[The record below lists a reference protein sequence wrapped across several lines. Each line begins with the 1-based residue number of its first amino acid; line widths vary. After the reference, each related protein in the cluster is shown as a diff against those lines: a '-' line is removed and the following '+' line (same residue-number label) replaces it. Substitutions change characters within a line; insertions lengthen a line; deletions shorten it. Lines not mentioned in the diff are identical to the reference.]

1 MKAPLLHLL
10 CCLGLG
16 SLVHG
21 ATVFLVTEGTINQS
35 SSGAYPFVEAGDAF
49 RLTVSYSDHFAD
61 TDADPDLGVY
71 LPNDLSMVLEIIGK
85 GVAFESI
92 GGSVN
97 VLARPADFPVYSI
110 ISRAQP
116 NGHSLFLFFTDLDR
130 SHAPLFGDEI
140 PIDFGQLGDYD
151 SVRFS
156 IVDFPAPNVP
166 TPPPIP
172 GTIPIN
178 PVDGAITSISVPEPA
193 STSIVGVAIIL
204 TAIRRRRIQE
214 VEQVVA
220 HQPA

>member
-1 MKAPLLHLL
+1 L
-10 CCLGLG
+10 
-16 SLVHG
+16 
-21 ATVFLVTEGTINQS
+21 
-35 SSGAYPFVEAGDAF
+35 VEAGDAF
-49 RLTVSYSDHFAD
+49 RLTVSYADHFAD

-71 LPNDLSMVLEIIGK
+71 HPNDLSMVLEIIGK

-110 ISRAQP
+110 VSRAQP

-130 SHAPLFGDEI
+130 SHAPLFGDAI

-156 IVDFPAPNVP
+156 IIDYNALNVP
-166 TPPPIP
+166 IPPPIP

-178 PVDGAITSISVPEPA
+178 PVDGAITSISIPEPHT
-193 STSIVGVAIIL
+193 TSIVGIAITL
-204 TAIRRRRIQE
+204 AAMRRRRIQE
-214 VEQVVA
+214 VEQVM
-220 HQPA
+220 PPNGP